1 MTPSLN
7 DYAHQMLGNQN
18 RTKPEDDLN
27 LAAQVSASTPAG
39 KHHLRGIPVV
49 GGGVGGTQPGT
60 DPLQALLDKE
70 ERGELRW

>member
-1 MTPSLN
+1 MTPSLS

-18 RTKPEDDLN
+18 RGKEPDDLE

-49 GGGVGGTQPGT
+49 GGVGGTQPGT

-70 ERGELRW
+70 ERGELRFR